1 MELLMQSLV
10 LQTPMVLYIVV
21 GGASLLVGTGVA
33 FFLFNIMVKKKS
45 NNVLKEAEG
54 DKDGDSDEEG
64 E

>member
-33 FFLFNIMVKKKS
+33 FILFNMVVKRRSS
-45 NNVLKEAEG
+45 NLIKDAEG
-54 DKDGDSDEEG
+54 EAALRCRL
-64 E
+64 